1 MGLDKQHRSTRTFST
16 GKNNLITDVPG
27 VKVGHVTLSDGGIQ
41 TGVTAILPHD
51 GNMFTDKYLAAST
64 VINGF
69 GKSVGLIQVDEM
81 GTIETPIILT
91 NTLSVGTASTAL
103 VKHMLDQNED
113 IGVKTGTVNPIVLEC
128 NDMQLN
134 DIRGMHVRE
143 THIAQAIKDA
153 DIVFSEGAV
162 GAGRG
167 MMCHEL
173 KGGIGSAS
181 RLVKI
186 NEVEYTVGVLVM
198 SNHGSFEDLMIDDKK
213 LSNDFELPNEKT
225 EEKGSIIVVIAT
237 DAPLSERQL
246 KRVSNRAVVGL
257 SRTGAYIGNGS
268 GELALAFSTATKIP
282 HQSPKE
288 PLSMNFL
295 HDDDINPLFKATAEA
310 VHESVVSSMTHAES
324 VSGIRNKTVVS
335 LNDLTKKTL

>member
-1 MGLDKQHRSTRTFST
+1 
-16 GKNNLITDVPG
+16 
-27 VKVGHVTLSDGGIQ
+27 
-41 TGVTAILPHD
+41 
-51 GNMFTDKYLAAST
+51 
-64 VINGF
+64 
-69 GKSVGLIQVDEM
+69 
-81 GTIETPIILT
+81 
-91 NTLSVGTASTAL
+91 
-103 VKHMLDQNED
+103 
-113 IGVKTGTVNPIVLEC
+113 
-128 NDMQLN
+128 MQLN